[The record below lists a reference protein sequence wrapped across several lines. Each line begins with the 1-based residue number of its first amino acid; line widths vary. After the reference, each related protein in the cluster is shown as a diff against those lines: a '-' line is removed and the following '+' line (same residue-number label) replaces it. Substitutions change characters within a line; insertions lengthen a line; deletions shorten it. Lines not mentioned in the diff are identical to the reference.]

1 MSFFNP
7 PFDELTSIGAS
18 FTGERVQECISSTR
32 ALLMNRFGA
41 HPYSRITAEQEY
53 LGWSGAVTSVAFM
66 VNKVGDKT

>member
-1 MSFFNP
+1 
-7 PFDELTSIGAS
+7 
-18 FTGERVQECISSTR
+18 
-32 ALLMNRFGA
+32 MNRFGA